1 MPLCIST
8 RSKLPSQAWTNS
20 HHVGGLAAEVLSA
33 QKPLVRCRPLHAATA
48 ESRGKA
54 KKCAEF
60 LQPYRQR
67 PETCTALARRLV
79 SGALGVK
86 LSTARQER
94 AEERRLITIAREK
107 KRQAALH
114 KEAAWDGSLGQPL
127 GDT

>member
-1 MPLCIST
+1 MGST
-8 RSKLPSQAWTNS
+8 RPAYIP
-20 HHVGGLAAEVLSA
+20 AAEVLSSE
-33 QKPLVRCRPLHAATA
+33 QPLVRCRPLHAATL
-48 ESRGKA
+48 ESRNKA

-79 SGALGVK
+79 SGALGVR

-94 AEERRLITIAREK
+94 AEERRLITLAREK

-114 KEAAWDGSLGQPL
+114 KEAAWDGSLAGHSGPEP
-127 GDT
+127 